1 MTLTAPERLEI
12 LELVARLDA
21 CATARDAGA
30 YAELFAEDGTLTG
43 ATGTATGRAEIR
55 DAVSALWAA
64 EPRETQHL
72 TLNATIDESGPE
84 PRVTGISSIVT
95 REPTPSVLGSVAISQ
110 VVRRTADGW
119 RIASRVS
126 DDAPPPDPAAA
137 AADPPSERSR
147 PAARGPLPVRLSAPS
162 AGAVVRAV
170 IILTACALVL
180 YVFWRVRVVI
190 RLVAISLFLAL
201 ALIPVVDALAT
212 KIRVPRALI
221 ILMVYVVLIVSV
233 AVIGYVVVPSLVK
246 EVGQLSHDA
255 PRYAADLRQNGTFRH
270 YDNRYHITTKLVD
283 DARRLPQLLG
293 HLVGPLKD
301 VTVQAASFIGQ
312 LVTVLALGFLLLLH
326 GREYVG
332 LGLSLT
338 GDRQVR
344 YRQVVTDINKA
355 VADYVLGNIIISG
368 LATIATWIVL
378 SILGV
383 PYALSLAF
391 VVGFFDLIPLVGATL
406 GAIVVAVATV
416 GVDFPTATIVWLAFI
431 IVWQR
436 FEDYVIQPLVYGRT
450 LRVNPIVTIVSVLAG
465 AALLGILG
473 ALLAIPTAAA
483 IQIVLREWWAN
494 RQHPDPIPTVA
505 ADTTRRRTGTGRPGR
520 LAQPRALDLVSD
532 GLRECV
538 RAREERVMPGIK
550 LDDPGAGSDAP
561 ALHGCGGGEVL
572 GAD

>member
-1 MTLTAPERLEI
+1 VTLTAAESLEI
-12 LELVARLDA
+12 LELVARLEDY
-21 CATARDAGA
+21 ATARDSRC
-30 YAELFAEDGTLTG
+30 YAELFTEDGTIAG
-43 ATGTATGRAEIR
+43 VAGTATGRDEIR
-55 DAVSALWAA
+55 AAVAAAWAA
-64 EPRETQHL
+64 EPSETLHL

-84 PRVTGISSIVT
+84 PTVTSVMLIVT
-95 REPTPSVLGSVAISQ
+95 RGAAPTVLGSVMVSQ

-119 RIASRVS
+119 RIASRVAH
-126 DDAPPPDPAAA
+126 DAPSAEPPAAPSRPSLA
-137 AADPPSERSR
+137 AETQSAIQGTPLSAGSSGGSR

-170 IILTACALVL
+170 VILTACALVL
-180 YVFWRVRVVI
+180 YVVWRVRVVI

-201 ALIPVVDALAT
+201 ALIPVVDALAA
-212 KIRVPRALI
+212 KLRLPRALI
-221 ILMVYVVLIVSV
+221 ILMVYIVLIVSV

-255 PRYAADLRQNGTFRH
+255 PRYAADLRANGTFRH

-332 LGLSLT
+332 LGLSLS
-338 GDRQVR
+338 GEREQR
-344 YRQVVTDINKA
+344 YRQVVIEINKA
-355 VADYVLGNIIISG
+355 VADYVLGNIVISA
-368 LATIATWIVL
+368 LATLATWIVL

-383 PYALSLAF
+383 PYALSLGF

-416 GVDFPTATIVWLAFI
+416 AVDFPTATIVWVAFI

-494 RQHPDPIPTVA
+494 RLHPDSPAQSSTMK
-505 ADTTRRRTGTGRPGR
+505 
-520 LAQPRALDLVSD
+520 LAGGPEA
-532 GLRECV
+532 
-538 RAREERVMPGIK
+538 
-550 LDDPGAGSDAP
+550 AP
-561 ALHGCGGGEVL
+561 AE
-572 GAD
+572 

>member
-1 MTLTAPERLEI
+1 VTLTAAESLEI
-12 LELVARLDA
+12 LELVARVDD
-21 CATARDAGA
+21 CATTRDASA
-30 YAELFAEDGTLTG
+30 YAELFTDDGTMTAAMG
-43 ATGTATGRAEIR
+43 SATGRAELR
-55 DAVSALWAA
+55 DAVAAVWAA
-64 EPRETQHL
+64 EPPDALHL

-84 PRVTGISSIVT
+84 PKVTSVLLIVT
-95 REPTPSVLGSVAISQ
+95 RGPAPRVLGSAVVRQ

-119 RIASRVS
+119 RIASRVIQ
-126 DDAPPPDPAAA
+126 DASMSEPATAHTRA
-137 AADPPSERSR
+137 PSTAEPQSATRGTSLLAGSF
-147 PAARGPLPVRLSAPS
+147 PRGPGGALPVRLQSPS
-162 AGAVVRAV
+162 AGGVVRAV

-180 YVFWRVRVVI
+180 YLIWRVRVVV

-201 ALIPVVDALAT
+201 ALFPLVDAVAT
-212 KIRVPRALI
+212 KTRVPRALI
-221 ILMVYVVLIVSV
+221 ILTIYVLLIASV
-233 AVIGYVVVPSLVK
+233 AVVGYVVVPSLVK

-255 PRYAADLRQNGTFRH
+255 PRYATDLRENATFRH

-326 GREYVG
+326 GRQYVNA
-332 LGLSLT
+332 GLSLA
-338 GDRQVR
+338 GDREER
-344 YRQVVTDINKA
+344 YHRVVIDINKA
-355 VADYVLGNIIISG
+355 VADYVLGNIVISV

-383 PYALSLAF
+383 PYALSLGF
-391 VVGFFDLIPLVGATL
+391 LVGFFDLLPLVGATL

-416 GVDFPTATIVWLAFI
+416 AVDFPTATIVWLAFI

-494 RQHPDPIPTVA
+494 RQHPD
-505 ADTTRRRTGTGRPGR
+505 RT
-520 LAQPRALDLVSD
+520 AQSPSTQ
-532 GLRECV
+532 G
-538 RAREERVMPGIK
+538 ARGPMHG
-550 LDDPGAGSDAP
+550 AP
-561 ALHGCGGGEVL
+561 AGEPGGI
-572 GAD
+572 